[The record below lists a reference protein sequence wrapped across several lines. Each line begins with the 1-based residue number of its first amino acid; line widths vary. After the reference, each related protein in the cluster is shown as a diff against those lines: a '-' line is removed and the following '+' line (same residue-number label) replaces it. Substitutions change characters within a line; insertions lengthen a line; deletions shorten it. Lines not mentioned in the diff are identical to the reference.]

1 MSLLS
6 NVNCNKIG
14 SDMLSSKL
22 HFSFIGYFYI
32 LQNLSLS
39 HLLLQDVP
47 MADTSNV
54 TNVTDR
60 LSKDFHNIAVSI

>member
-1 MSLLS
+1 
-6 NVNCNKIG
+6 
-14 SDMLSSKL
+14 MLSSKL

-60 LSKDFHNIAVSI
+60 LLKDFLNIEVSI